1 MVQAVYNHN
10 APQEENL
17 DTIDTRHGAK
27 IYVLQDNMRYM
38 LLVLF
43 SNRM

>member
-10 APQEENL
+10 ALQEENF
-17 DTIDTRHGAK
+17 DTTDTRHRAK
-27 IYVLQDNMRYM
+27 IYVLQDNMMYM

-43 SNRM
+43 SNRV